1 MKRAFCKIVTVVGVL
16 CVAVVVIY
24 LKLYHPHDTHK
35 RTFTNKEELESQ
47 RRVHSSSINDI
58 SNDILT
64 KYSRL
69 KNIRSQCSQLTF
81 SFASH
86 VTQPTLSSSNKS
98 IFLLILITS
107 GVGKL
112 YSERRNSVRK
122 TWGDKSIKSGWRNW
136 ELAFVIGKALG
147 AQQSEEISQ
156 EAAVFKDILVLNM
169 TDSYNNLVIKI
180 FSELLWS
187 LIYVNPR
194 FILKADDD
202 VYVRI
207 PRLLSWLDNYANDN
221 YANDNYAGDKLYG
234 GFVIGD
240 ADVKREEKWKN
251 RVAKDC
257 LARDFY
263 APYCS
268 GPFYV
273 LSTDVLPSIFEAVE
287 RKPAFPVE
295 DAYMGILAQEIGLQ
309 PVDIPGFY
317 FRKKLADYRRCEFA
331 SAIAIGHNFGLME
344 FISVA
349 KNMEQTK
356 QLPRS
361 YYKCILVYEWLG
373 FVFLLMSPI
382 ILLFLVFIFVKF
394 LSRLKRNLFY
404 VYRKV

>member
-1 MKRAFCKIVTVVGVL
+1 MKRAFCKIVTIVGVL
-16 CVAVVVIY
+16 CVVVVVIY
-24 LKLYHPHDTHK
+24 LKLYHLHDTHK
-35 RTFTNKEELESQ
+35 RIFTNEEELESR
-47 RRVHSSSINDI
+47 RRVHSWSTNDI
-58 SNDILT
+58 RST

-69 KNIRSQCSQLTF
+69 KNVRSQCSQMTF

-86 VTQPTLSSSNKS
+86 VTQPTLSSNNTR

-122 TWGDKSIKSGWRNW
+122 TWGNKSIKSGWRNW

-147 AQQSEEISQ
+147 AQQSEEIRQ

-180 FSELLWS
+180 MSELLWTW
-187 LIYVNPR
+187 IYVDPR

-202 VYVRI
+202 VYVHI
-207 PRLLSWLDNYANDN
+207 PRLLSWLDNYANN
-221 YANDNYAGDKLYG
+221 NFAGDKLYG

-240 ADVKREEKWKN
+240 GEVKREERWKN
-251 RVAKDC
+251 RVARDC
-257 LARDFY
+257 LAKDY
-263 APYCS
+263 YPPYCT
-268 GPFYV
+268 GAFYV

-287 RKPAFPVE
+287 KKPAFPVE

-331 SAIAIGHNFGLME
+331 SAIAIGHNFELME

-349 KNMEQTK
+349 ENIELTK

-361 YYKCILVYEWLG
+361 YYKCILIHEWVG
-373 FVFLLMSPI
+373 FVFLLISPI
-382 ILLFLVFIFVKF
+382 ILVFLVVIFVKF
-394 LSRLKRNLFY
+394 LSRLRRNMFY
-404 VYRKV
+404 IYRKI